1 MKAGLHLPHKIYTLP
16 NLLRQVK
23 VWRLQGKSIALTNG
37 VFDVVHKGHIA
48 SITEAASYADV
59 LIVAI
64 NNDESVKRL
73 KGPTRPINDEM
84 ARALLMASFLQTDA
98 IVLFEDDTPLELI
111 KSILPDVLV
120 KGGDYTVEQIAGAK
134 EVMEA
139 GGKVILAEIIPN
151 ISSTAIIQKMK
162 ANNE

>member
-134 EVMEA
+134 EVIET

>member
-1 MKAGLHLPHKIYTLP
+1 MKAGLHLPLKIYTLP

-134 EVMEA
+134 EVIET